1 MLGNLAR
8 LVAALLIGLVVFV
21 LAAMGLA
28 FAKRRDVPPQE
39 PDADEVDLV
48 ASFGPLDY
56 KSTSSAFRDGGVSTM
71 IRSNRPDACNSWS
84 WSIAR

>member
-8 LVAALLIGLVVFV
+8 VVAALLIGLIVFV
-21 LAAMGLA
+21 IAAMGLA
-28 FAKRRDVPPQE
+28 FAKRRDVVPPA

-56 KSTSSAFRDGGVSTM
+56 TSTSSAFPSR
-71 IRSNRPDACNSWS
+71 
-84 WSIAR
+84 ARC